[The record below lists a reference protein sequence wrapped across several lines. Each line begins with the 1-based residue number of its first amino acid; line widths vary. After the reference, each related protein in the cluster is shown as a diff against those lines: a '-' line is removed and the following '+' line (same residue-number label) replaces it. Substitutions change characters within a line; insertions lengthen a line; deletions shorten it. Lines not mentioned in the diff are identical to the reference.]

1 MGSIGTGSGH
11 RADLEAGTELWWA
24 PGLQPP
30 PALFLG
36 CFGAVL
42 VGSEDPELM

>member
-1 MGSIGTGSGH
+1 MGSTDTGSGC
-11 RADLEAGTELWWA
+11 RADLEAGAELWWA

-36 CFGAVL
+36 CFGAGL
-42 VGSEDPELM
+42 AGSEDPELM